1 MLEGFCNAAGIQRG
15 VGAKMYEMLSPIS
28 DKSDQSDQSDQQ
40 QLEQVQKKTK
50 EVARRPLSLLV
61 SKRQILND
69 PAASLRILN
78 DPSSSKMAFNGSDSG
93 ISISANSLFS
103 QHEALTMNARDAQHL
118 SLDNSRG
125 SILFFI

>member
-15 VGAKMYEMLSPIS
+15 VGAKMCEMLSPIS